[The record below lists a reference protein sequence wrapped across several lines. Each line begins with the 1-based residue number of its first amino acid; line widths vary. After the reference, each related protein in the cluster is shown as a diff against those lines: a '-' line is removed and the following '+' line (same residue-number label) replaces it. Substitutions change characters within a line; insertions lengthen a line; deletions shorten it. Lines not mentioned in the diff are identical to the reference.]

1 MAGFLASVP
10 CLELSDRFL
19 QAEAKPSG
27 EFRIFDAWLI
37 YFTSSD
43 LHLFYVHSQG
53 KRNHAATNQ
62 G

>member
-19 QAEAKPSG
+19 QAEAEPSG

-37 YFTSSD
+37 LLPLICTSFMSIHKENVTMQQRIKD
-43 LHLFYVHSQG
+43 
-53 KRNHAATNQ
+53 K
-62 G
+62 